1 MFHDVDVLDLMQLH
15 RDIQVLEEY
24 VVPGFVILLNNTQG
38 LSGKNKLIVAIRKV
52 VPLHKGN

>member
-1 MFHDVDVLDLMQLH
+1 MFHNVDVLDLMQLD
-15 RDIQVLEEY
+15 RNIQVLEEY